1 MADEPKTKYGV
12 HIQHCSHCLPV
23 VYPMTAPELN
33 AHAVV

>member
-1 MADEPKTKYGV
+1 MADEPKTNMAFISSTAHTV
-12 HIQHCSHCLPV
+12 LPV